1 MSNIFLIT
9 IPQPLFLLLIGIIVV
24 LFIGWIF
31 LPEKGLLALIEKYQ
45 QANEKTDLEHT
56 LKYLYDCEYK
66 NIVCKEKKLQ
76 EKLDLS
82 DEKFKELIEKLVH
95 LDLLTEENGML
106 KLTDRGR
113 SYSLR
118 IIRIHR
124 IWEQYLADTT
134 GVEPNE
140 WHYEADKAEHK
151 ISVEEANEIASKLG
165 NPVFDPHGDPIPT
178 KKGEMPQSIGKP
190 LNSFEEGDI
199 LTITHIEDEPED
211 IYEQLLLEGLYPG
224 MKIHL
229 TDKTE
234 NRIVFVADGN
244 EVILTPHF
252 ASQITTEKLTEK
264 IDVLEKDVKTLST
277 LKVGE
282 SAKIVGISNLCKGQ
296 QRRRLMDLGFI
307 AGSKITPVFQSASGD
322 PIGYNIL
329 GTTIGLRNQQA
340 EQIFIKQDNE

>member
-1 MSNIFLIT
+1 MLKILLIT
-9 IPQPLFLLLIGIIVV
+9 IPQPLSFLMIGVV
-24 LFIGWIF
+24 VILFIGWIF
-31 LPEKGLLALIEKYQ
+31 LPQKGLLALIEKYQ
-45 QANEKTDLEHT
+45 QANEKIELEHT

-66 NIVCKEKKLQ
+66 NILCQKKDLKEKLN
-76 EKLDLS
+76 LS
-82 DEKFKELIEKLVH
+82 DEKFKELIERLVN
-95 LDLLTEENGML
+95 LDLLIEEGEILN
-106 KLTDRGR
+106 LTDRGR

-134 GVEPNE
+134 GVEPDL
-140 WHYEADKAEHK
+140 WHYQADKAEHK

-178 KKGEMPQSIGKP
+178 TKGEMPRLIGEQ
-190 LNSFEEGDI
+190 LNSFEQGDV

-211 IYEQLLLEGLYPG
+211 IYAQLLLEGLYPG
-224 MKIHL
+224 MQIHL
-229 TDKTE
+229 IDKLE

-252 ASQITTEKLTEK
+252 ASQITAEKLTEK
-264 IDVLEKDVKTLST
+264 IDVLEKNIETLST

-282 SAKIVGISNLCKGQ
+282 SAEIIGISNLCKGQ

-340 EQIFIKQDNE
+340 EQIFIKREDE